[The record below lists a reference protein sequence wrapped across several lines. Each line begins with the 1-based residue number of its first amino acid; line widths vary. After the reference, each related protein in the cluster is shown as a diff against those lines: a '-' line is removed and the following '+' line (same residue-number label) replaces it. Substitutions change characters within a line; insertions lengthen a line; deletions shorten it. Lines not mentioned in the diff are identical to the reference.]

1 MIKLSPTAFPFG
13 RYEGLTIPSHIQ
25 MTDSKSFVKW
35 LKEQNIIGYID
46 GMELEI
52 RPRTDSYGVMIEDEN
67 GYETW
72 AHVPNDI
79 WEKYLEE
86 ENDQN

>member
-1 MIKLSPTAFPFG
+1 MIKLPPTAFPFG
-13 RYEGLTIPSHIQ
+13 KYEAGTIPHYIQ
-25 MTDSKSFVKW
+25 TTDSKSFVKW
-35 LKEQNIIGYID
+35 LKEQNIIGYIG

-52 RPRTDSYGVMIEDEN
+52 RPRTDSYGVMIEDES

-79 WEKYLEE
+79 WEKYLK
-86 ENDQN
+86 ENK